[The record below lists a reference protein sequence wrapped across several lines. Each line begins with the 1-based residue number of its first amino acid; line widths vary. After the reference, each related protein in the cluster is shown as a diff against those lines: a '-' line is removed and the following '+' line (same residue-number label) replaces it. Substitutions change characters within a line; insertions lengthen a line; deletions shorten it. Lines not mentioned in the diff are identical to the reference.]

1 MQRLGLSPY
10 AVGGHSLGELTAFHA
25 AGALDQKSVLQLAA
39 LRGKLMG
46 EVPVEGSM
54 ASLSC
59 PPSEARQLIDW
70 VNGYVVIANVNSPT
84 QTVVSGDVEAVRAAV
99 ALAKERGIRARE
111 LPVSAAF
118 HSAHFSGTVT
128 QLRDLPQVRGTATPS
143 KARLYST
150 MTGGSLEGPI
160 SLSEHFSEQVVQP
173 VNFGS
178 VAALA
183 GSDCDVLLEVGP
195 GAVLSGLTNETTG
208 VGGTLCLP
216 LEGKAR
222 RDQDLNIAL
231 GYLHILGAEI
241 NLAKLWDQRHIRR
254 FRSAGELSF
263 FVNPCE
269 KPVFDADVMASIHTQ
284 ELDQAQAERSRDP
297 VSHIRALS
305 PDSARAIQDT
315 GRAGGSSLPPQ
326 RNAKAVVLD
335 VLHRQTGFP
344 VETLTLDLRLVDD
357 LHLDSIKTVELVS
370 DAAEQLGISEAFDAA
385 QFAEVTLGELIERMG
400 LLEANAARGGPA
412 SAERLDEADNPWVAN
427 FALDWEEERLSR
439 STDVDLLTEGRTLV
453 LAPDANDAIVVK
465 LVQEL
470 RDRGVNVHAREA
482 VNGSDAATPCDHL
495 LVVCPDM
502 SASSATEELSQ
513 VVELLALAAREL
525 PSTVA
530 KSGRPSCVAWIR
542 ARAGEAEGNT
552 HYDWSTDAFA
562 ATVHLERRKLRV
574 RSLEFACTDGQAAR
588 IADALLQELA
598 DEQPFVSA
606 RYDSD
611 GRRFVGAPRLQHRAS
626 YAPRATS
633 IGPNDV
639 VLVTG
644 GAKGITAQCA
654 LALARETR
662 ATMVLVGS
670 SRAPDAEAHGPGA
683 DEIRET
689 LLKFEAEGLRSEY
702 RQCDLA
708 VREDVE
714 RLVAAVRKDFGSV
727 DVLVHGAGLNRPRR
741 VEEPNV
747 SEVIEEIAPKLLG
760 ALHLFAALE
769 DVPPKMFV
777 ALTSVIGVVGMA
789 HNGWYAFANQVS
801 IEASANSP
809 LGIHRWRWSR
819 SPTAFGTRW
828 AWVPSSAVSS
838 ASASSASTPSPSR
851 KASRVSSS

>member
-1 MQRLGLSPY
+1 
-10 AVGGHSLGELTAFHA
+10 
-25 AGALDQKSVLQLAA
+25 
-39 LRGKLMG
+39 
-46 EVPVEGSM
+46 
-54 ASLSC
+54 
-59 PPSEARQLIDW
+59 
-70 VNGYVVIANVNSPT
+70 
-84 QTVVSGDVEAVRAAV
+84 
-99 ALAKERGIRARE
+99 
-111 LPVSAAF
+111 
-118 HSAHFSGTVT
+118 
-128 QLRDLPQVRGTATPS
+128 
-143 KARLYST
+143 
-150 MTGGSLEGPI
+150 
-160 SLSEHFSEQVVQP
+160 
-173 VNFGS
+173 
-178 VAALA
+178 
-183 GSDCDVLLEVGP
+183 
-195 GAVLSGLTNETTG
+195 
-208 VGGTLCLP
+208 
-216 LEGKAR
+216 
-222 RDQDLNIAL
+222 
-231 GYLHILGAEI
+231 
-241 NLAKLWDQRHIRR
+241 
-254 FRSAGELSF
+254 
-263 FVNPCE
+263 
-269 KPVFDADVMASIHTQ
+269 
-284 ELDQAQAERSRDP
+284 
-297 VSHIRALS
+297 
-305 PDSARAIQDT
+305 
-315 GRAGGSSLPPQ
+315 
-326 RNAKAVVLD
+326 
-335 VLHRQTGFP
+335 
-344 VETLTLDLRLVDD
+344 
-357 LHLDSIKTVELVS
+357 
-370 DAAEQLGISEAFDAA
+370 
-385 QFAEVTLGELIERMG
+385 
-400 LLEANAARGGPA
+400 
-412 SAERLDEADNPWVAN
+412 
-427 FALDWEEERLSR
+427 
-439 STDVDLLTEGRTLV
+439 
-453 LAPDANDAIVVK
+453 
-465 LVQEL
+465 
-470 RDRGVNVHAREA
+470 
-482 VNGSDAATPCDHL
+482 
-495 LVVCPDM
+495 M